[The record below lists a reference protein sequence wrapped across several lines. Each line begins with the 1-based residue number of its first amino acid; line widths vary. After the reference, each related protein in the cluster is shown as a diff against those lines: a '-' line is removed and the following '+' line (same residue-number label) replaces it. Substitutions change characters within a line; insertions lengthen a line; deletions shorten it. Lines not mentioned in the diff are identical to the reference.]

1 MRSRLNNI
9 ITNLNL
15 MDQMFD
21 NQTTINNLQTAYD
34 ICLNARYTY
43 EFWLTDQFRFVDCSY
58 SGRNFAFLEFREKNC
73 KVTISFNFIHIPIFH
88 VVLPEFIKK
97 SSLLTIKFLQNTQKI
112 EKKWGKPSKMAF
124 AKFALNISRNNIS
137 HYIVRNSHFAKFLSI
152 VIVIS
157 NI

>member
-1 MRSRLNNI
+1 
-9 ITNLNL
+9 
-15 MDQMFD
+15 MFD

-34 ICLNARYTY
+34 ICLNARCTY

-97 SSLLTIKFLQNTQKI
+97 KCTLTIKF
-112 EKKWGKPSKMAF
+112 F
-124 AKFALNISRNNIS
+124 AKFPKN
-137 HYIVRNSHFAKFLSI
+137 
-152 VIVIS
+152 
-157 NI
+157 